1 MNVNTT
7 IGLLG
12 SGQLSRM
19 SAMAASELGLNI
31 HVICNDKHKS
41 PASFVAGKTTHCELN
56 DLECIL
62 QFASECDYITLENEF
77 IDQKILNA
85 IEKKHPHKLFPT
97 AESFSLIGDKLTEKQ
112 TFQAAGIRVAPFQK
126 VESTGDIKKF
136 ILQHNYPVV
145 LKTIKGGYDGY
156 GNFTIK
162 TEADIITAFKKLQ
175 GELIVEKFI
184 PYLKEVAITAAQN
197 STQIVYYPI
206 VETHQENHIC
216 HFVTAPAE
224 ISESAQTQIYDF
236 TKKALQTI
244 KSRGLFAFE
253 FFVTKEDEVYLNE
266 SAPRPHNSAHYT
278 MMACETSQFTNHIR
292 SVLDLPL
299 GSTKM
304 KYPFC
309 VMLNLLG
316 TADQIA
322 ELKPKSEFLKNTN
335 SELHLYGKI
344 YSKIGRKMGHYILCG
359 DNQDQL
365 LAEAKR
371 LKEIYTL

>member
-1 MNVNTT
+1 MNANTT

-19 SAMAASELGLNI
+19 SALAAIDLGLRV
-31 HVICNDKHKS
+31 HVVCNEKNKS
-41 PASFVAGKTTHCELN
+41 PASQIAHKTIHCELN
-56 DLECIL
+56 NLEQIL
-62 QFASECDYITLENEF
+62 QFCSECDYISLENEF

-85 IEKKHPHKLFPT
+85 IENKYPEKLFPT
-97 AESFSLIGDKLTEKQ
+97 AKSFSLIGDKLTEKQ

-126 VESTGDIKKF
+126 VESLDDLKGF
-136 ILQHNYPVV
+136 IQKHNYPVV
-145 LKTIKGGYDGY
+145 LKTTKGGYDGY
-156 GNFTIK
+156 GNYTIK
-162 TEADIITAFKKLQ
+162 NEADIAKAFEKLQ
-175 GELIVEKFI
+175 GHVIVEKFI

-197 STQIVYYPI
+197 STEIVYYPI
-206 VETHQENHIC
+206 VETIQDNHIC

-224 ISESAQTQIYDF
+224 ISETAQKQIFDF
-236 TKKALQTI
+236 TKKALKAIQ
-244 KSRGLFAFE
+244 SRGLFAFE
-253 FFVTKEDEVYLNE
+253 FFVTNNDEVYLNE

-278 MMACETSQFTNHIR
+278 MMACETSQFHNHIR

-299 GSTKM
+299 GSTAM
-304 KYPFC
+304 KYPAC

-316 TADQIA
+316 TADQTA
-322 ELKPKSEFLKNTN
+322 ELKPHDEFLKNTH

-359 DNQDQL
+359 DNPDQL
-365 LAEAKR
+365 MAEAKR

>member
-1 MNVNTT
+1 MNANTT

-19 SAMAASELGLNI
+19 SAMAASELGLSV
-31 HVICNDKHKS
+31 HVVCNDKNKS
-41 PASFVAGKTTHCELN
+41 PASFIAHKIIHCELN
-56 DLECIL
+56 NLEQIL
-62 QFASECDYITLENEF
+62 QFAENCDYITLENEF

-85 IEKKHPHKLFPT
+85 IEKKYPHKLFPT
-97 AESFSLIGDKLTEKQ
+97 AKSFSLIGDKLTEKK
-112 TFQAAGIRVAPFQK
+112 TFEAVGIRVAPFQK

-145 LKTIKGGYDGY
+145 LKTAKGGYDGY
-156 GNFTIK
+156 GNYTIRN
-162 TEADIITAFKKLQ
+162 EADIGIGFEKLK
-175 GELIVEKFI
+175 GELIIEKFI
-184 PYLKEVAITAAQN
+184 PYVKEVAISAAQN
-197 STQIVYYPI
+197 STETVLYPI
-206 VETHQENHIC
+206 VETIQENHIC

-224 ISESAQTQIYDF
+224 ISEFAQNQILDF
-236 TKKALQTI
+236 TKKALKAIQ
-244 KSRGLFAFE
+244 SRGLFAFE
-253 FFVTKEDEVYLNE
+253 FFVAKNDEVYLNE

-278 MMACETSQFTNHIR
+278 MMACETSQFSNHIR

-304 KYPFC
+304 KYPAC

-316 TADQIA
+316 TADQVA
-322 ELKPKSEFLKNTN
+322 ELKPQNEFLNNKN

-344 YSKIGRKMGHYILCG
+344 QSKKGRKMGHYILCG
-359 DNQDQL
+359 DDKEKL
-365 LAEAKR
+365 MSEAKR

>member
-19 SAMAASELGLNI
+19 SAMAASELGLNV
-31 HVICNDKHKS
+31 HVVCDNKQKS
-41 PASFVAGKTTHCELN
+41 PASAVAHKTIHCELN
-56 DLECIL
+56 NLELIL
-62 QFASECDYITLENEF
+62 LFADECDYITLENEF

-85 IEKKHPHKLFPT
+85 IEKKYPHKLFPT
-97 AESFSLIGDKLTEKQ
+97 AKSFALIGDKLTEKQ
-112 TFQAAGIRVAPFQK
+112 TFEAVGIRVAPYQK

-136 ILQHNYPVV
+136 ILQHDYPVV

-156 GNFTIK
+156 GNYTIK
-162 TEADIITAFKKLQ
+162 NETDIIIAFKKLQ
-175 GELIVEKFI
+175 GALIIEKFI
-184 PYLKEVAITAAQN
+184 PYQKEVAITAAQN
-197 STQIVYYPI
+197 STETVLYPI
-206 VETHQENHIC
+206 VETIQENHIC

-224 ISESAQTQIYDF
+224 ISESVQNQIFDF
-236 TKKALQTI
+236 TKKALKSI
-244 KSRGLFAFE
+244 GSRGLFAFE
-253 FFVTKEDEVYLNE
+253 FFVTNDDQVYLNE

-278 MMACETSQFTNHIR
+278 MLACETSQFHNHVR

-304 KYPFC
+304 KYPYC

-322 ELKPKSEFLKNTN
+322 ELKPKDEFLKNIN
-335 SELHLYGKI
+335 AELHLYEKI
-344 YSKIGRKMGHYILCG
+344 QSKVGRKMGHYILCG
-359 DNQDQL
+359 DDKNQL
-365 LAEAKR
+365 MNEAKR